1 MLRGVWTSEQSTI
14 AGYLAEVETMKIVI
28 PFKKENAKSRL
39 SGILTPD
46 ERCALAMEMLCDV
59 IDATGG
65 FHVDVLTSSL
75 LNSAS
80 IDSHTL
86 LSDQGLNE
94 ALNDYLSLV
103 AEHGC
108 DPVMIVMA
116 DLPLI
121 KSRHVKEI
129 AGSEADVVIAP
140 GKGGGTNILCIKDP
154 SRFRVDYYGTSFLDH
169 LQIARDNGL
178 SVEVYDSFAAAT
190 DIDEPED
197 IVELLIHG
205 DCRSSLMLAD
215 LGFVV
220 AVRDGRAA
228 VERS

>member
-1 MLRGVWTSEQSTI
+1 MLRGAWTSGQSTI
-14 AGYLAEVETMKIVI
+14 AGYLAEIEIMKIVI

-46 ERCALAMEMLCDV
+46 ERDALAMEMLCDV

-65 FHVDVLTSSL
+65 FHVDILTPSL

-80 IDSHTL
+80 IDSHIL
-86 LSDQGLNE
+86 LSDQELNE
-94 ALNDYLSLV
+94 ALNDYLSRV
-103 AEHGC
+103 AEHGGG
-108 DPVMIVMA
+108 PVMIVMA

-140 GKGGGTNILCIKDP
+140 GKGGGTNILSIKDP

-197 IVELLIHG
+197 LVELLIHG

-220 AVRDGRAA
+220 AVRDGRAT